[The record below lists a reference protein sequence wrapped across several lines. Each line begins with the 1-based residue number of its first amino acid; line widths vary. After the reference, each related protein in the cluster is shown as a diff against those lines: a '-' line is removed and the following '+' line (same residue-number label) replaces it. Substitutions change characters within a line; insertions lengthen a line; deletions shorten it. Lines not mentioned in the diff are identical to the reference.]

1 MTPIKRVA
9 LYLGPLLGLALA
21 AWLNA
26 SGQSFDVVVTAGLTV
41 WVALWWV
48 FEPVPIPITSL
59 LPLAVLPGLGVL
71 SQKEVS
77 AAYGHKLILLLLG
90 GFLLST
96 AMAKSG
102 AHRRLAL
109 NMVNLFGA
117 SSPKRVLWGFMA
129 ATALLSMWISNTA
142 TTLMMLP
149 IALAVIES
157 SKGDPKFSPMLLLGI
172 AYAASIGGM
181 GTPIGTPP
189 NLAFMQQYSKATG
202 TEPSFA
208 EWMAWALP
216 AMIPMLAL
224 AAWWLGKKI
233 APQGQLQLPSVGS
246 WQSIEKRVL
255 AVFALTALAWVTRK
269 EPFGGWSE
277 WFGLPH
283 VNDAHVVLLAVVLMF
298 VIPDSSRHED
308 GRAGRLLDWQTAN
321 QIPWGILLLYG
332 GGLTIAAAFKQSG
345 LSAILAE
352 ALSPLHALPLI
363 ALIAAVCLMVT
374 FLTELTSNT
383 ATTILLLPVLAAAAV
398 SVDVDPL
405 LLMLPATLTASCA
418 FMFPVATAPN
428 VIVFGTGQLTVAQ
441 MARTGFVLNLLGV
454 AVVTS
459 IIWLLFAR

>member
-1 MTPIKRVA
+1 MTSIKRIA
-9 LYLGPLLGLALA
+9 LYLGPALGFGLA
-21 AWLNA
+21 AWLQALDYNI
-26 SGQSFDVVVTAGLTV
+26 DVIVTAGLTL
-41 WVALWWV
+41 WVAIWWV
-48 FEPVPIPITSL
+48 FEPVPIPVTSL
-59 LPLAVLPGLGVL
+59 LPLAIFPALGVL
-71 SQKEVS
+71 SQKDVS

-117 SSPKRVLWGFMA
+117 SNPKRVIWGFMA

-157 SKGDPKFSPMLLLGI
+157 SKDQKLLAPVLLLGV

-189 NLAFMQQYSKATG
+189 NLAFMQQYSKITG
-202 TEPSFA
+202 SEPSFTQ
-208 EWMAWALP
+208 WMSWALP
-216 AMIPMLAL
+216 VMIPMLIA
-224 AAWWLGKKI
+224 AAWWLGRRVTQSGTL
-233 APQGQLQLPSVGS
+233 ALPHVGQ
-246 WQSIEKRVL
+246 WQTIERRVL
-255 AVFALTALAWVTRK
+255 LVFGLTALAWITRK
-269 EPFGGWSE
+269 DPFGGWSE
-277 WFGLPH
+277 LLGLTH
-283 VNDAHVVLLAVVLMF
+283 INDAHIALLAVVTMF
-298 VIPDSSRHED
+298 LIPDGKD
-308 GRAGRLLDWQTAN
+308 GRLLDWETAN
-321 QIPWGILLLYG
+321 KIPWGILLLYG

-352 ALSPLHALPLI
+352 ALSPLHAFPLI
-363 ALIAAVCLMVT
+363 VVIIGVCLLVT

-428 VIVFGTGQLTVAQ
+428 VIVFGTGHLTIAQ
-441 MARTGFVLNLLGV
+441 MARTGLILNLIGV
-454 AVVTS
+454 GIVA
-459 IIWLLFAR
+459 LFTWAAFG

>member
-1 MTPIKRVA
+1 MTAYKRFA
-9 LYLGPLLGLALA
+9 LYAGPLLGIMLGL
-21 AWLNA
+21 WLDSA
-26 SGQSFDVVVTAGLTV
+26 SYSLDICVTAGLTL

-48 FEPVPIPITSL
+48 FEPVPIPVSSL
-59 LPLAVLPGLGVL
+59 LPLAVLPALGVL
-71 SQKEVS
+71 PQKAVS
-77 AAYGHKLILLLLG
+77 EAYGHKLILLLLG

-117 SSPKRVLWGFMA
+117 DNPRRVVYGFMA

-149 IALAVIES
+149 IAMAVVES
-157 SKGDPKFSPMLLLGI
+157 SQSDKRLAPMLLLGI

-189 NLAFMQQYSKATG
+189 NLAFMQQYALINGS
-202 TEPSFA
+202 EPSFTL
-208 EWMAWALP
+208 WMSWALP
-216 AMIPMLAL
+216 VMFPMLCL
-224 AAWWLGKKI
+224 AGWWLGRRI
-233 APQGQLQLPSVGS
+233 PHRGALTLPAVGQ
-246 WQSIEKRVL
+246 WQTIEKRVL
-255 AVFALTALAWVTRK
+255 TVFALTALAWITRK

-277 WFGLPH
+277 LLGLGH
-283 VNDAHVVLLAVVLMF
+283 AHDAHVALLAVVVMF
-298 VIPDSSRHED
+298 MIPD
-308 GRAGRLLDWQTAN
+308 GKQGRLLDWETAN

-332 GGLTIAAAFKQSG
+332 GGLTIAAAFQSSG

-352 ALSPLHALPLI
+352 GLAPLSVFPLI
-363 ALIAAVCLMVT
+363 VMIAGVCLLVT

-383 ATTILLLPVLAAAAV
+383 ATTLLMLPVLAATAV
-398 SVDVDPL
+398 SIDVDPL

-428 VIVFGTGQLTVAQ
+428 VIVFGTGQLTVSQ
-441 MARTGFVLNLLGV
+441 MARTGVALNLMGTLLV
-454 AVVTS
+454 ATMT
-459 IIWLLFAR
+459 WLMLA